1 VPPDVTV
8 RVLAGLVVLGLLGGT
23 VWAGP
28 PVRSPGGLRGAREEL
43 RDVRRE
49 LVRTRG
55 ALEVARRRERRV
67 LGELERIERSREA
80 LERDLTALQARLRAV
95 RVRERLTRRRLAEAE
110 RLVEVRSAR
119 LGARLRDIDRFGR
132 AGYVDVLL
140 GAQDFAE
147 FLTRFD
153 FLSRIVRADLDLL
166 KQTRRAREE
175 LKALHDQLVAERREM
190 ESLAV
195 QIAARRAEVVARERE
210 RQALLRRIET
220 ERATYERMVR
230 ELEEDSRRLEA
241 LIRSLQRPAPQTR
254 IGLRIRSGFLWPAR
268 GALTSPFGIRVHP
281 IFRIRRLH
289 TGVDIAAEWGSPV
302 YAAAPGRVIYTGWF
316 GGYGKIVL
324 IDHGGGASTL
334 YGHLSAILVTPGSQV
349 ARGALI
355 GRVGSTGY
363 STGPHLHFEVRLNGR
378 PVNPLGP

>member
-1 VPPDVTV
+1 MMRCALV
-8 RVLAGLVVLGLLGGT
+8 GLTVLGLLGGT
-23 VWAGP
+23 VWAAP
-28 PVRSPGGLRGAREEL
+28 PVRSPGGLRGAWEEL
-43 RDVRRE
+43 RDVRRR

-55 ALEVARRRERRV
+55 VLEATRQRERRV
-67 LGELERIERSREA
+67 VGELERIERSREA
-80 LERDLTALQARLRAV
+80 LERELATLQARLRAV
-95 RVRERLTRRRLAEAE
+95 RARERATRLRLVDAERLAEA
-110 RLVEVRSAR
+110 RSAR
-119 LGARLRDIDRFGR
+119 LEARLRDIHRSGR

-166 KQTRRAREE
+166 TQTRRAREE
-175 LKALHDQLVAERREM
+175 LKALHDQLVAERGEM

-210 RQALLRRIET
+210 REALLRRIES

-241 LIRSLQRPAPQTR
+241 LIRSLQRPVPQTR

-289 TGVDIAAEWGSPV
+289 TGVDIAAAWGSPV
-302 YAAAPGRVIYTGWF
+302 YAAAPGWVIYAGWF

-324 IDHGGGASTL
+324 IDHGGGVSTL
-334 YGHLSAILVTPGSQV
+334 YGHLSAILVKPGSQV

-363 STGPHLHFEVRLNGR
+363 STGPHLHFEVRLDGR